1 MFTRADLCRMASL
14 NIHKKGNDHYVTVV
28 ESYRDPQTGKPK
40 SRQLV
45 NLGKVDE
52 KTMKSFRLMGQKL
65 LRLCGVSLEQI
76 QQQGVKELGR
86 YNYGYVKVVRLVIKN
101 YQLDVFFNKIVK
113 RNKLSY
119 NLLDYVVLM
128 LAERLNEPRSK
139 LSNYH
144 FQTEYLGLG
153 KLELHHFYRS
163 LEYLA
168 SNKELIQ
175 QHIFQSSRNLFNQKL
190 DVVFYDVT
198 TFYFD
203 SEIQTEGALR
213 QKGFSKDGKLGNTQV
228 VMGLLIDRD
237 KRPICY
243 QLYKGDTWEGKTLSD
258 ALTKL
263 KKQYEIDK
271 VIVVADRG
279 MMSKDNLKSVAE
291 HGYQFIIGERL
302 GALPESVQIQLID
315 LKKYEM
321 EWAMNQDKNIV
332 VRYYQTEY
340 NGRTIIGTWSK
351 TRADKDKQEREERIE
366 RGEKLLKSQV
376 DISKKAR
383 LYYLKP
389 KNNKKGEWEPDEE
402 KKKKAERFDGFLAIA
417 TNVKGLSAMEILDH
431 YKHLFQVEHSF
442 RSFKTYLETRPMFHW
457 NDNRIEGHIC
467 LCYIAYSILTEIQI
481 KLQHQNTPLSENK
494 IRKALDHMQVSEIRQ
509 GNENFYIRSAEK
521 EEVKIL
527 TNALK
532 MKEIPE
538 MIHKSQIDSYL

>member
-1 MFTRADLCRMASL
+1 MSPELCPMASL
-14 NIHKKGNDHYVTVV
+14 SIHKKGSDYYVTVV
-28 ESYRDPQTGKPK
+28 ESYRDSQSGKPK

-52 KTMKSFRLMGQKL
+52 KTLKSFRLMGQKL
-65 LRLCGVSLEQI
+65 LRLCGESLEQI
-76 QQQGVKELGR
+76 QERGVKELGR
-86 YNYGYVKVVRLVIKN
+86 YNYGYVKVVKLVLKSF
-101 YQLDVFFNKIVK
+101 QLDTFFNKIVK
-113 RNKLSY
+113 RNKLTY
-119 NLLDYVVLM
+119 NLLDYIILM

-168 SNKELIQ
+168 HSKEAIQ
-175 QHIFQSSRNLFNQKL
+175 QQIHQSSRDLFNQTL

-203 SEIQTEGALR
+203 SEIEKEDALR
-213 QKGFSKDGKLGNTQV
+213 QKGFSKDGKIGNTQV

-243 QLYKGDTWEGKTLSD
+243 QLYKGDTWEGKTFTD
-258 ALTKL
+258 ALEKL
-263 KKQYEIDK
+263 KKQYQIDK

-279 MMSKDNLKSVAE
+279 MMSKSNLEAVVE
-291 HGYQFIIGERL
+291 NGYQFIVGERL
-302 GALPESVQIQLID
+302 RVLPESVKSRLID

-321 EWAMNQDKNIV
+321 EWVMNEDKNLV
-332 VRYYQTEY
+332 VRYCQTEY
-340 NGRTIIGTWSK
+340 EGRTIIGTWSK
-351 TRADKDKQEREERIE
+351 ARADKDKNEREERIS

-389 KNNKKGEWEPDEE
+389 KENKKGEWEPDEE
-402 KKKKAERFDGFLAIA
+402 KKKNAQRFDGFLAIA
-417 TNVKGLSAMEILDH
+417 TNAKELSTVQILDQ

-457 NDNRIEGHIC
+457 NDTRIEGHIC
-467 LCYIAYSILTEIQI
+467 LCYVAYSILTEIQI
-481 KLQHQNTPLSENK
+481 KLSQQKTPLSENK
-494 IRKALDHMQVSEIRQ
+494 IRKALDHMQLSEIQQ
-509 GNENFYIRSAEK
+509 GGEHFYMRSSEK

-527 TNALK
+527 TEGLK
-532 MKEIPE
+532 IKPIPE
-538 MIHKSQIDSYL
+538 MIHKSQIFNYI